1 MDTIET
7 SNLNRQ
13 FLFRQRHVGQ
23 SKAQVAAEAV
33 RRFRPAANITAHQV
47 QTQPSTRQQRSSAP
61 VGIPVHCNCKPY
73 QASAH
78 YTRMGHAP

>member
-1 MDTIET
+1 MYAAMTEAMFLRGPQIDMDTIET

-23 SKAQVAAEAV
+23 SKAKVAAEAV

-47 QTQPSTRQQRSSAP
+47 RRQQ
-61 VGIPVHCNCKPY
+61 
-73 QASAH
+73 
-78 YTRMGHAP
+78 

>member
-23 SKAQVAAEAV
+23 SKAKVAADAV
-33 RRFRPAANITAHQV
+33 KRFRPAANITAHQV
-47 QTQPSTRQQRSSAP
+47 LRWVCRAIVQTLVSASGESVSYQQSQLCRRPMLSEL
-61 VGIPVHCNCKPY
+61 GC
-73 QASAH
+73 
-78 YTRMGHAP
+78 